1 MISKNDSLIKS
12 DNKYVDVD
20 VDVDIDM
27 HIFGYVY
34 VSVFDDMVSQ
44 ARIAQLVRA
53 WV

>member
-12 DNKYVDVD
+12 DNKYEDVD
-20 VDVDIDM
+20 VDVDM
-27 HIFGYVY
+27 YIFGYVY

>member
-20 VDVDIDM
+20 VDM
-27 HIFGYVY
+27 YIFGYVY